1 MNMHVSNWLQTAVAV
16 LGAVIGTAYWTGT
29 TTNDVQTAKALASSD
44 HEKVISQEQELKD
57 IKEDVGEIKRDV
69 KHLLQGKN

>member
-1 MNMHVSNWLQTAVAV
+1 MNMHAASWLQTGIAV

-29 TTNDVQTAKALASSD
+29 TTNDVQAAKAIAFSD

-57 IKEDVGEIKRDV
+57 IKDNVDEIKRDV
-69 KHLLQGKN
+69 KHLLEGKH